1 MASHARYVRRLYKQI
16 VFHARRFPSIKKE
29 SILADI
35 RTGGVKQWGLPLTK
49 EGYCRHSHQTT
60 NSAALLY
67 GVAEFRENA
76 SLTDMEKIKQCVAT
90 AELSLSQLQK
100 YG

>member
-1 MASHARYVRRLYKQI
+1 M
-16 VFHARRFPSIKKE
+16 
-29 SILADI
+29 LAAQQ
-35 RTGGVKQWGLPLTK
+35 GGVLSALT
-49 EGYCRHSHQTT
+49 RT